1 MKLGAQSHASVVS
14 TLRKALNR
22 YSFNG
27 GMSALTDIFMQANPH
42 TGELLVCNDED
53 EILSSWLVPE
63 WVDAL
68 PENFYEDAEAVLR
81 KALNELRDEGLV
93 DNLKLLKPYSFVLVD
108 DDKETVAELMLV
120 DDEETML
127 ISGEL
132 LQGLDEELNTFLKD
146 LLEK

>member
-14 TLRKALNR
+14 TIRKALNR

-27 GMSALTDIFMQANPH
+27 GMSALTDIFMQANPQ
-42 TGELLVCNDED
+42 TGELLVFNDED

-68 PENFYEDAEAVLR
+68 PENFYEDAEVVLR
-81 KALNELRDEGLV
+81 KALNELHDEGLV

-108 DDKETVAELMLV
+108 DDKETMAELMLV

-127 ISGEL
+127 ISGDL